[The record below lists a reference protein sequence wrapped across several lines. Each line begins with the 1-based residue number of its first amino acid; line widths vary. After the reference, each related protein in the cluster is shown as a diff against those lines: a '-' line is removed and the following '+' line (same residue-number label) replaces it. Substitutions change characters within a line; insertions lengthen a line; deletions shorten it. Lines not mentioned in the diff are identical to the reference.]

1 MKTLRL
7 FALSSL
13 GSLFLFANPCAAHG
27 GRYSGP
33 GDVVPPSGGG
43 RGPSG
48 PLGPTTP
55 GGPSGPGNPAPGM
68 PSGPGVTGGG
78 GPAGPGGPGSI
89 PGQTGARGG
98 ELTEDFSRWEYWWEF
113 NKAPFLRLK
122 DAVHEGGPQTGSAE
136 MWLGQGLRRGTD
148 RDTLRPTD
156 AQVQGEV
163 LPALK
168 RAIDSTE
175 SRDIASSCM
184 IAMAKI
190 GHDHQDF
197 RLIDVFQPRLRRAD
211 QEIRET
217 AALAIG
223 IAGIA
228 GERELK
234 LLSGLALDDATGRA
248 ASDGREVSDRTRA
261 FATYGLGL
269 LVHRTN
275 NLALQE
281 QVLTVLQRL
290 VEDDAQA
297 ARDVRI
303 AAVHAISLL
312 QFDCAQPAAMALRAK
327 ALACLEQFYLR
338 PLGATDQVAQAHC
351 PTAIAKLVARD
362 EAAAEP
368 FRELFAQELAGK
380 GPGKRTSVDIAR
392 SCAMALGRLCRPC
405 DEAAA
410 KSSPDAARCK
420 LLLDIYHDHRD
431 AQTRAFALLALG
443 QIGGTQNRA
452 TLLVEFGKARKALDK
467 PWVAI
472 ALGVY
477 AFRELQAQVA
487 AGMTPEVDA
496 TIGRTLADAFAE
508 QKEPSLR
515 SALAIGLGLC
525 RWTEASDRLRDT
537 MVQNVAKQEFAGY
550 LCIALA
556 LMGDRRSASTIHEVV
571 RGSSRRPELLQQAAV
586 ALGKL
591 GDKTAAEDLLRLMG
605 ESGANLAKLAAIATA
620 LAFIGDRRSL
630 EPLQRMLSDSDLGDL
645 PRAFAAVA
653 LGGIAD
659 KETLPWNSKLSC
671 DTNYRANTATLTD
684 SQTGVLDIL

>member
-13 GSLFLFANPCAAHG
+13 GSLLLFANPCAAHG

-33 GDVVPPSGGG
+33 GDVVPPSPGGGG

-48 PLGPTTP
+48 PSGPTTP
-55 GGPSGPGNPAPGM
+55 GPAGPGAPVPGM
-68 PSGPGVTGGG
+68 PPGPGSTGGG
-78 GPAGPGGPGSI
+78 GPAGPAGPGSM
-89 PGQTGARGG
+89 PGQTGARGA

-122 DAVHEGGPQTGSAE
+122 DAVHESGPQTGSAE
-136 MWLGQGLRRGTD
+136 MWLGQGLRRGTE

-175 SRDIASSCM
+175 NRDIASSCM

-281 QVLTVLQRL
+281 QVLSILQRL

-297 ARDVRI
+297 SRDVRI

-312 QFDCAQPAAMALRAK
+312 QFDRAQPAALALRAK
-327 ALACLEQFYLR
+327 ALGCLEQFYRR
-338 PLGATDQVAQAHC
+338 PLGASDQVAQAHC

-380 GPGKRTSVDIAR
+380 GPGKRTSVDLAR
-392 SCAMALGRLCRPC
+392 SCAMALGRLCRRN
-405 DEAAA
+405 DLGAAA
-410 KSSPDAARCK
+410 GSDAAHCK

-431 AQTRAFALLALG
+431 PQTRAFALLALG

-467 PWVAI
+467 PWAAI

-525 RWTEASDRLRDT
+525 RWTEASDRLRET

-556 LMGDRRSASTIHEVV
+556 LMDDRRSASSIHEVV
-571 RGSSRRPELLQQAAV
+571 RGSARRPQLLQQAAV

-591 GDKTAAEDLLRLMG
+591 GDKTAAEDLLRLMAD
-605 ESGANLAKLAAIATA
+605 SSANLAKLAAIATA

-630 EPLQRMLSDSDLGDL
+630 EPLQRMLSDSAQGDL

-659 KETLPWNSKLSC
+659 KETLPWNSKLST